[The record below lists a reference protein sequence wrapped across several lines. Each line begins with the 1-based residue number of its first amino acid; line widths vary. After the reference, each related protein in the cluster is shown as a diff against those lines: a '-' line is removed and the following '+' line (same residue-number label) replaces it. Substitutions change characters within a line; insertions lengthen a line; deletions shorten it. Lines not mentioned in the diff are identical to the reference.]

1 MPALGTA
8 RDSFGSNKGAKPG
21 GTKPRGTKS
30 GRTKPRGT
38 KPGGA
43 KPKWTK
49 PRRPSAEVVA
59 AHCAH
64 LESKID
70 IKT

>member
-8 RDSFGSNKGAKPG
+8 RESFGINKGANSG
-21 GTKPRGTKS
+21 RTKPRGTKS

-38 KPGGA
+38 KLGGA
-43 KPKWTK
+43 KSKWTK
-49 PRRPSAEVVA
+49 TRRPSAEVVA

-64 LESKID
+64 LE
-70 IKT
+70 